1 MFWNKKKS
9 KSKPQIK
16 TPTPKPIKTKEPPPK
31 WEPPFGETKK
41 KEVKSPEPVM
51 KAESKIDWE
60 DKFLKSSNSSHTDIE
75 HGTCGEIIFYFTH
88 VPSRTFWTRK
98 TMIKERNDI

>member
-31 WEPPFGETKK
+31 WEPPFGRNK
-41 KEVKSPEPVM
+41 KER
-51 KAESKIDWE
+51 SKI
-60 DKFLKSSNSSHTDIE
+60 TR
-75 HGTCGEIIFYFTH
+75 TCNE
-88 VPSRTFWTRK
+88 SR
-98 TMIKERNDI
+98 IKN

>member
-51 KAESKIDWE
+51 KAESK
-60 DKFLKSSNSSHTDIE
+60 N
-75 HGTCGEIIFYFTH
+75 
-88 VPSRTFWTRK
+88 
-98 TMIKERNDI
+98 

>member
-60 DKFLKSSNSSHTDIE
+60 DKFLKSFQQLTYRHRAWDVWRDYILNVYAAESWKSFDGSILHALS
-75 HGTCGEIIFYFTH
+75 C
-88 VPSRTFWTRK
+88 V
-98 TMIKERNDI
+98 

>member
-31 WEPPFGETKK
+31 WEPPLAKQ
-41 KEVKSPEPVM
+41 KER
-51 KAESKIDWE
+51 SKI
-60 DKFLKSSNSSHTDIE
+60 TR
-75 HGTCGEIIFYFTH
+75 TCNE
-88 VPSRTFWTRK
+88 SR
-98 TMIKERNDI
+98 IKN

>member
-41 KEVKSPEPVM
+41 KEVKIV
-51 KAESKIDWE
+51 KC
-60 DKFLKSSNSSHTDIE
+60 KSCGAKNTVVE
-75 HGTCGEIIFYFTH
+75 GETKECEYCGTLLQ
-88 VPSRTFWTRK
+88 
-98 TMIKERNDI
+98 

>member
-60 DKFLKSSNSSHTDIE
+60 DKFLKSFQQLTYRHRAWDVWRDYILLHACSISNVLD
-75 HGTCGEIIFYFTH
+75 
-88 VPSRTFWTRK
+88 
-98 TMIKERNDI
+98 KENYDQRENDI

>member
-41 KEVKSPEPVM
+41 KEVLLNDRELPPLPCEHKH
-51 KAESKIDWE
+51 WH
-60 DKFLKSSNSSHTDIE
+60 SS
-75 HGTCGEIIFYFTH
+75 GTSL
-88 VPSRTFWTRK
+88 VPW
-98 TMIKERNDI
+98 

>member
-60 DKFLKSSNSSHTDIE
+60 DKFLKSFQQLTIQTSSMGRVERLYLLHACSISN
-75 HGTCGEIIFYFTH
+75 
-88 VPSRTFWTRK
+88 VWTRK
-98 TMIKERNDI
+98 L